1 MQASDLLFF
10 LPFVLAFFLIW
21 ARMKRRIG
29 RQQRLNQVWR
39 EFAALRGLQEQPTKD
54 GAFISF
60 RGQNQNMPFVLE
72 CIATEGTPFQIG
84 KLKMRR
90 GDAIKIFSRMKIELS
105 GLPKGLRVYRE
116 TTWSKLGKTLGMQ
129 DIATGDSR
137 FDGSFMIKGKD
148 STEVLTYLTPGRR
161 MALLM
166 HADELHGLELQEDGL
181 ILFQPNQIDSMERL
195 DRYSSQLGSLA
206 SALLRS

>member
-181 ILFQPNQIDSMERL
+181 ILFQPNQIDSMKRL

>member
-10 LPFVLAFFLIW
+10 VPFVLGFFFIW
-21 ARMKRRIG
+21 AHVKRRTG
-29 RQQRLNQVWR
+29 KQRRLNQVWR

-72 CIATEGTPFQIG
+72 CIATEGTPLQIG

-105 GLPKGLRVYRE
+105 GLPRGLRVYRE
-116 TTWSKLGKTLGMQ
+116 TTWSKLGKALGMQ

-137 FDGSFMIKGKD
+137 FDSSFVIKGKD
-148 STEVLTYLTPGRR
+148 PTEVLTYLTPGRR

-166 HADELHGLELQEDGL
+166 HADELHGLELQEEGV
-181 ILFQPNQIDSMERL
+181 ILFQPNQIGSMGEL
-195 DRYSSQLGSLA
+195 DRYFSQLGSLA

>member
-1 MQASDLLFF
+1 MQAGDLLFF
-10 LPFVLAFFLIW
+10 LPFVLAFLLIW
-21 ARMKRRIG
+21 AHMKRRIG
-29 RQQRLNQVWR
+29 KQQRLNQVWR
-39 EFAALRGLQEQPTKD
+39 EFAALKGLQEQPTD
-54 GAFISF
+54 HGAIISF
-60 RGQNQNMPFVLE
+60 RGTNQNMPFVLE
-72 CIATEGTPFQIG
+72 CIATEGTPFQVG
-84 KLKMRR
+84 KLKMSR

-116 TTWSKLGKTLGMQ
+116 TTWSKLGKALGMQ

-148 STEVLTYLTPGRR
+148 PAEVLTYLTPGRR

-181 ILFQPNQIDSMERL
+181 ILFQPNQIASMKRL